1 MEPLAQ
7 LHQPRCSSFL
17 LLQQRLSTPPTTR
30 PPGPTGPKTPE
41 GHARIAHIDPR
52 LNVKSFWAWNV
63 RTFLFSP
70 FVPRWRSRSLRLDR
84 LQRAPDRLTA

>member
-1 MEPLAQ
+1 
-7 LHQPRCSSFL
+7 
-17 LLQQRLSTPPTTR
+17 
-30 PPGPTGPKTPE
+30 
-41 GHARIAHIDPR
+41 
-52 LNVKSFWAWNV
+52 VKSFWAWNV